1 MTAVKRMG
9 RHAYFR
15 FSTGT
20 KETCEP
26 GLDSQL
32 TFDNREQRKKY

>member
-9 RHAYFR
+9 RHACFR

-32 TFDNREQRKKY
+32 TLDNREQRKKY

>member
-9 RHAYFR
+9 RLDYFR
-15 FSTGT
+15 FCTGT

-26 GLDSQL
+26 GLDW
-32 TFDNREQRKKY
+32 